1 METALS
7 GPRQCSN
14 LLQKF
19 HHRHLDPV
27 FANLAVLQSVDM
39 NLGPVNALISRT
51 LARERSLMGRNRGTS
66 FDDFVA
72 AGDEIFFRDHNVRE
86 SAIHHPANLLET
98 FQAGRQGGPEVV
110 RETRIK
116 EVGNSVHVVII
127 LENAR
132 EFSDGLFVPFFLHKH
147 AFLELKVSYEEYV
160 ALLVRP
166 KIRLRR
172 FPRWFF
178 VARQM

>member
-1 METALS
+1 
-7 GPRQCSN
+7 
-14 LLQKF
+14 
-19 HHRHLDPV
+19 
-27 FANLAVLQSVDM
+27 
-39 NLGPVNALISRT
+39 
-51 LARERSLMGRNRGTS
+51 MGRNRGTS

-147 AFLELKVSYEEYV
+147 AFLELKV
-160 ALLVRP
+160 LLRRICGPTRP

-172 FPRWFF
+172 FLRWFF